1 MSVKQLVQ
9 LKNNMDCDFYSQR
22 NLVWNKY
29 QKSLLIHTLMINYP
43 CPAFYFQKQS
53 DNHYIVI
60 DGQQR
65 INAIISYI
73 EGKYPLTDNTPDVDI
88 NFLELKRYSV
98 ANKYFKDLD
107 KELQDAIL
115 TFMIT
120 IKTLEGFEEI
130 ELNEIIRR
138 LNNGTAFTKTE
149 KARVEGYKTLKPF
162 IEKLLSSEFF
172 KRKLNMNVRH
182 RTLFSDEKI
191 IYYILILELY
201 PQYSFYE
208 EAVLTIAKKIEDN
221 DKFDRTMQQTILNTF
236 EYLND
241 AFPAKDTY
249 LTTTNVPFIYM
260 IAKQAIHDNVEH
272 KIFSGVVQKFFNEID
287 GNNKYKQLMS
297 KNRLTKSE
305 IDIKL
310 SEIIK
315 YYNENVNSCEPYK
328 IDLSSRFKNIKL

>member
-1 MSVKQLVQ
+1 
-9 LKNNMDCDFYSQR
+9 
-22 NLVWNKY
+22 
-29 QKSLLIHTLMINYP
+29 MINYP

-73 EGKYPLTDNTPDVDI
+73 EGEYPLSDNTPDVDI
-88 NFLELKRYSV
+88 RFLDVKRYQV
-98 ANKYFKDLD
+98 ANKYFKDLN

-120 IKTLEGFEEI
+120 IKTLEGFEDI

-149 KARVEGYKTLKPF
+149 RARVEGYKTLKPF

-172 KRKLNMNVRH
+172 KRKLNMNSRH
-182 RTLFSDEKI
+182 RTMFADEKI
-191 IYYILILELY
+191 IYYVLILELY
-201 PQYSFYE
+201 PYYSFYE
-208 EAVLTIAKKIEDN
+208 EAVLTIAKKIEN
-221 DKFDRTMQQTILNTF
+221 GDKFDRLTQQTIINTF

-241 AFPAKDTY
+241 SFPAKDNN

-260 IAKQAIHDNVEH
+260 IAKKAIQEHVEH
-272 KIFSGVVQKFFNEID
+272 KVFGGLVQQFFKEID

-297 KNRLTKSE
+297 KTRLTKSE
-305 IDIKL
+305 IDTKL
-310 SEIIK
+310 SEITK
-315 YYNENVNSCEPYK
+315 YYNENVKSCEPYK
-328 IDLSSRFKNIKL
+328 IDVSSKFKNIKL